1 MPLRRQLPVHSPLG
15 LAALAAGTRALLS
28 ARAGLAAEAE
38 VQRRLAERF
47 AGAAVLRT
55 DSGTSALRLALHALG
70 VARTGPVAL
79 PAYCCYD
86 IATAADGAGVP
97 VLLYDLDPLT
107 LGPSLPSLAAA
118 LEAGAQAVVAVHLYG
133 VPADLGEICRLAE
146 QHRALVVEDAAQGAG
161 MTWEGRPAGATGS
174 LGVLSF
180 GRGKGCT
187 GGGGG
192 ALLAN
197 DAAGERALAVA
208 RHELARASGGGDRL
222 AAAAAQWLLA
232 RPSLYGI
239 PASLPFLG
247 LGETMYREPTPP
259 SAPPAATAGILAAT
273 WEAAERE
280 NRIRRRNGSR
290 LQEHVVAGGG
300 PALAAIQPPDGG
312 EPGWLRLPVLAL
324 QDRAALDTPAARRL
338 GIMPGYPQ
346 SLADLPGFG
355 ERVANRSADF
365 SGARRL
371 AAQLLTLPTHSLLT
385 DRDLAKLEAWVDRT
399 ASEAPA

>member
-1 MPLRRQLPVHSPLG
+1 M
-15 LAALAAGTRALLS
+15 
-28 ARAGLAAEAE
+28 
-38 VQRRLAERF
+38 QRRLAERF

-280 NRIRRRNGSR
+280 NRIRRRNGIR
-290 LQEHVVAGGG
+290 LQEHVVAGWRAGAGRHPASGRRRARVAPAPRAGAAG
-300 PALAAIQPPDGG
+300 PGRSRYTRRPP
-312 EPGWLRLPVLAL
+312 PRYHARATRSRWRISPASASASPTAPPISPV
-324 QDRAALDTPAARRL
+324 PAAW
-338 GIMPGYPQ
+338 PP
-346 SLADLPGFG
+346 SCSP
-355 ERVANRSADF
+355 SP
-365 SGARRL
+365 
-371 AAQLLTLPTHSLLT
+371 PTVS
-385 DRDLAKLEAWVDRT
+385 
-399 ASEAPA
+399 